1 MTLVSTL
8 ENMATLDRIEICWQ
22 PKFGGHMSNGVRL
35 LTKKNIWFR
44 KTSLKLLKKNL
55 VDHFSMSV
63 DPLSIDNFTIQSE
76 ICEENEF
83 LANIGLLSTTT

>member
-1 MTLVSTL
+1 ML
-8 ENMATLDRIEICWQ
+8 ATQFWRPYVKWRET
-22 PKFGGHMSNGVRL
+22 FN
-35 LTKKNIWFR
+35 KKNIWFR